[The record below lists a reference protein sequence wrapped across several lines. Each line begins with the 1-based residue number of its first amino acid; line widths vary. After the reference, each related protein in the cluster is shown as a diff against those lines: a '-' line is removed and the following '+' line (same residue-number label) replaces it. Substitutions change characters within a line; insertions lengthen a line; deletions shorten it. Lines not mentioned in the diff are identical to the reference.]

1 MNKIYANRDFYLSA
15 FIIARGCPLTGHSRV
30 NQTTLFEFEETA
42 ELRKLVEQYYS
53 MTALIEPMAY
63 GAAIRSLKSV
73 IHAANTNSK
82 EHLYNG
88 NNFNSR

>member
-1 MNKIYANRDFYLSA
+1 MNSKYSSRDFYLSA
-15 FIIARGCPLTGHSRV
+15 FFIARGCPLIGHSRV

-73 IHAANTNSK
+73 IHAANTNAK
-82 EHLYNG
+82 EQLNNG
-88 NNFNSR
+88 NNFNNR